1 MSLKRRPSS
10 LSSKSYQYLPR
21 TKMPVSPYLSSRSW
35 MPLKILEKVSPFL
48 KLRWPSSDVC
58 ERPLPPLLTPIR
70 LRLGLAV
77 DQLAP
82 MESDESNWPSI
93 SPMLKL
99 TAKAG
104 LARVDARLTAM
115 GNLALR
121 QNGFAD
127 FIDATP
133 CSFLLWQWCFK
144 ERPERPVCKPA
155 PAHPPLPKAP
165 GPDYSQQGTGARSL

>member
-1 MSLKRRPSS
+1 
-10 LSSKSYQYLPR
+10 
-21 TKMPVSPYLSSRSW
+21 

-48 KLRWPSSDVC
+48 KFRWPSSDVC
-58 ERPLPPLLTPIR
+58 DRPLPPLFTPIR
-70 LRLGLAV
+70 FLLGLAV

-104 LARVDARLTAM
+104 LASVEARLTAR
-115 GNLALR
+115 GNLARR
-121 QNGFAD
+121 QNRFAD

-133 CSFLLWQWCFK
+133 CTFFVMAVSPFKNGPSDRFAGLRPRRHGLRMSPPPFLKIPWPRL
-144 ERPERPVCKPA
+144 
-155 PAHPPLPKAP
+155 
-165 GPDYSQQGTGARSL
+165 